1 MNPYNATIIE
11 KMNINIEMVQT
22 NKLTIDL
29 KEVFDKFYQREL
41 WFFHTRFFVKD
52 ICSDMM
58 YIFEY
63 LFLSCTFIFVKQLNY
78 ENVTIQGK
86 HIFLKFCLNLNKTR

>member
-41 WFFHTRFFVKD
+41 CVFHTIFFVKD
-52 ICSDMM
+52 LCSDM
-58 YIFEY
+58 I
-63 LFLSCTFIFVKQLNY
+63 
-78 ENVTIQGK
+78 
-86 HIFLKFCLNLNKTR
+86 